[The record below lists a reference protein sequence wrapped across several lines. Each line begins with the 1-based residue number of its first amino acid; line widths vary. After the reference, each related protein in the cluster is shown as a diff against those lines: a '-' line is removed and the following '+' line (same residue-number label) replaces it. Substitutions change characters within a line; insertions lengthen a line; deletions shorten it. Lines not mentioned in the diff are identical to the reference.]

1 MPHAPARLSVPS
13 MHVVRLYPGGMPES
27 EHYTLSEL
35 RVNRYLKKPDMDG
48 ADARSIGYHPTVRRG
63 IPYAL
68 AMSRVKRLS
77 GDEAC
82 VIQIVASSE
91 QGPAGSP

>member
-13 MHVVRLYPGGMPES
+13 MHVVRLHPGGMPES

-48 ADARSIGYHPTVRRG
+48 ADARSIGYPPNGATRHPLRPG
-63 IPYAL
+63 HE
-68 AMSRVKRLS
+68 S
-77 GDEAC
+77 GEA
-82 VIQIVASSE
+82 SE
-91 QGPAGSP
+91 R